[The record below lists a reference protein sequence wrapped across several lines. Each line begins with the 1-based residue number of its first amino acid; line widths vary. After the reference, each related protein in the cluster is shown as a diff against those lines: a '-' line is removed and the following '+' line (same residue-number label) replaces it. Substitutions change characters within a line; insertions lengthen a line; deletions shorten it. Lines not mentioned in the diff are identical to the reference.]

1 MYGINII
8 EPPHEDPLNKKFPC
22 KQCGKLFRT
31 RQGLSGHIQFVHSTK
46 QKIEKIDS
54 SYVSSKLSELDM
66 LGEAAGW
73 SKSSI
78 QARKTILLNW
88 LDIQIFCKILDIDLS
103 KQDFKNY
110 LIASLADM
118 YQS

>member
-1 MYGINII
+1 MYE
-8 EPPHEDPLNKKFPC
+8 EPLYKDPLNKQF
-22 KQCGKLFRT
+22 QCQHCGNLFRT

-54 SYVSSKLSELDM
+54 SYVSSKLSELDI

-88 LDIQIFCKILDIDLS
+88 LDTQTFCKMLDIDLS